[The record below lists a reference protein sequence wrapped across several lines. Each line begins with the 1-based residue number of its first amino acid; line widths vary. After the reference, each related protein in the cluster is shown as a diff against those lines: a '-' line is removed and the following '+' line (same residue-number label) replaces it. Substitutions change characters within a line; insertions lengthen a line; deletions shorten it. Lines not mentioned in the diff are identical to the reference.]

1 MDSSTALVQAASRL
15 ESNMTAPMPG
25 GIMKESL
32 SAHISAILY
41 YKASVI
47 SKLTTNKAFKNKF
60 SEVIFEQIDKDFGEY
75 IDALARSK
83 PKSLHHVYEWKRVGQ
98 KNARLFELSKT
109 SEQGLSFKV
118 AVNYKLSKS
127 VVPNKISRRR
137 HVFINKAE
145 VMEAGQPLIIRP
157 RNAERLVF
165 QGDTG
170 IVFMGKGKS
179 VTVKRPGGPGVKNQF
194 GLATSRFF
202 NGQLINASIKKS
214 GFQKIF
220 GSAMGK
226 ALSVPPSIKKV
237 QYSFRPNTIRAE
249 AEAQLTAAFGGVL

>member
-1 MDSSTALVQAASRL
+1 MDSSTALVQAASKL
-15 ESNMTAPMPG
+15 EKNMVAPMTN

-32 SAHISAILY
+32 AAHISAILY

-47 SKLTTNKAFKNKF
+47 SKLTTNQAFKNKF

-83 PKSLHHVYEWKRVGQ
+83 PKSLHHVYEWKKVGQ
-98 KNARLFELSKT
+98 KNSRLFELSK
-109 SEQGLSFKV
+109 SDEQGLSFRV

-127 VVPNKISRRR
+127 VVPNNISRRR
-137 HVFINKAE
+137 HVFVNKAE
-145 VMEAGQPLIIRP
+145 IMEAGQPLIIRP

-165 QGDTG
+165 QGDSG

-202 NGQLINASIKKS
+202 NGQLINSSIKKS

-226 ALSVPPSIKKV
+226 ALSVPPSIKRV
-237 QYSFRPNTIRAE
+237 RYSFQPNAIRAE
-249 AEAQLTAAFGGVL
+249 AEAELTAAFGGVL

>member
-32 SAHISAILY
+32 SANISAILY

-83 PKSLHHVYEWKRVGQ
+83 PKSLHHVYEWKKVGQ

-109 SEQGLSFKV
+109 SEKGLSFNV

-127 VVPNKISRRR
+127 VVPNKVSKRR

-145 VMEAGQPLIIRP
+145 IMEAGQPLIS
-157 RNAERLVF
+157 L
-165 QGDTG
+165 
-170 IVFMGKGKS
+170 
-179 VTVKRPGGPGVKNQF
+179 
-194 GLATSRFF
+194 L
-202 NGQLINASIKKS
+202 
-214 GFQKIF
+214 
-220 GSAMGK
+220 
-226 ALSVPPSIKKV
+226 
-237 QYSFRPNTIRAE
+237 
-249 AEAQLTAAFGGVL
+249 